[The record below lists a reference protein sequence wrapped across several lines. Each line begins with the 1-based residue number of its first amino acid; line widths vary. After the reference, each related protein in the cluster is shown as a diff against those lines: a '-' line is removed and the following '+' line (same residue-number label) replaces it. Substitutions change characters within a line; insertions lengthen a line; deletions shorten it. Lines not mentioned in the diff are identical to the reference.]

1 MSKNVTK
8 FSLATILII
17 SLFSANIQAQAIRD
31 NFWDRVDVGG
41 GLGLNFGTDYFALNV
56 APSAVYNFN
65 PYVAVGPGISYSYT
79 KNGNFKSSIAGASL
93 ISLFNPLEVIQLSA
107 ELEEL
112 YVSQKQEFTEGT
124 ASRDFWN
131 TALFLGAGYRT
142 GAVTIG
148 ARYNVLYQ
156 DDNQVYT
163 SAIQP
168 FIRVYF

>member
-1 MSKNVTK
+1 MNSNK
-8 FSLATILII
+8 FILTIL
-17 SLFSANIQAQAIRD
+17 LALGAFCFEANAQAIRSG
-31 NFWDRVDVGG
+31 FWDRVDVGG
-41 GLGLNFGTDYFALNV
+41 GFGLNFGNDFFSLNV

-65 PYVAVGPGISYSYT
+65 PNFAIGPGLSYSYI

-93 ISLFNPLEVIQLSA
+93 IALFNTLEVVQLSA

-112 YVSQKQEFTEGT
+112 YVNQTQELDGGNR
-124 ASRDFWN
+124 SRDFWN

-148 ARYNVLYQ
+148 ARYNVLYN
-156 DDNQVYT
+156 DNNQVYS